1 MTGNLLKI
9 IACISM
15 LADHIGV
22 VLFPQAAVLRYL
34 GRLAMPIFAYFIAEG
49 CRHTSSGK
57 KYFLR
62 VAALATLCQL
72 VYAAEELLSG
82 SFQGIYLNIL
92 FTFALSIPIC
102 RTLLK
107 LLEVRNAPRGTA
119 WAGALFRFLPALA
132 AAVFVCCFAGKLFGI
147 DLTVDYGLAGV
158 LLPVFAVPFS
168 EKRERMLSFTLGL
181 LLLNLSMQQALPF
194 TWYSLLT
201 LPLLLC
207 YNGRR
212 GRYSL
217 KWVFYLFYPLHLAVI
232 YGIGVLLGR
241 VS

>member
-22 VLFPQAAVLRYL
+22 VLFPELTVLRYL

-62 VAALATLCQL
+62 VTALAILCQL

-102 RTLLK
+102 CTLRK
-107 LLEVRNAPRGTA
+107 LLETRNAPQGAA
-119 WAGALFRFLPALA
+119 WYGGFLLALA

-168 EKRERMLSFTLGL
+168 EKRERLLSFTLGL

-207 YNGRR
+207 YNRRR

-217 KWVFYLFYPLHLAVI
+217 KWAFYLFYPLHLAAV
-232 YGIGVLLGR
+232 YGIGMLLNL
-241 VS
+241 VP